1 MYNNDEDSQMTKI
14 KDIGFHGHQRKN
26 FFEGWYYKIVLEES
40 NITLAL
46 IPGVSNSTQDPHSF
60 IQVFVSPQ
68 MIFKYIRFDH
78 NAFSVQEDP
87 FKVTIS
93 NNHFSLETI
102 KVDIEED
109 DFKINLECTISNI
122 TPIKTSLFSPTI
134 MGPFHYIPRM
144 ECNHGIVSM
153 NHRVNGK
160 LQLNNVDYPIDNQKG
175 YIEKDWGTSFPRKY
189 VWCQSNHFTNESLSV
204 FLSIAVIPM
213 IGFEFEGLISN
224 ISFNNKEYRFATYT
238 FAKFNIETIDD
249 HTRIITLTQGKHKA
263 VFKIHSPS
271 SIGLVSPKQ
280 GSMSD
285 MIKEGLEGTITFELY
300 ENESLIIMDVGYHS
314 GVEFSGY

>member
-26 FFEGWYYKIVLEES
+26 FFEGWYYKIVLEEA

-68 MIFKYIRFDH
+68 MIFKYIRFNH
-78 NAFSVQEDP
+78 NAFSVQDNP
-87 FKVTIS
+87 FKVTIAH
-93 NNHFSLETI
+93 NHFSLETI
-102 KVDIEED
+102 KVMIDEED
-109 DFKINLECTISNI
+109 FKLKLECTLSNI
-122 TPIKTSLFSPTI
+122 TPIHTNLLSPTI

-144 ECNHGIVSM
+144 QCNHGIVSM
-153 NHRVNGK
+153 NHYLNGN
-160 LQLNNVDYPIDNQKG
+160 LELNSTNYLIKNQKG

-189 VWCQSNHFTNESLSV
+189 VWCQSNHFSNPSLSV
-204 FLSIAVIPM
+204 FLSIAIIPM
-213 IGFEFEGLISN
+213 IGFEFEGLIAN
-224 ISFNNKEYRFATYT
+224 ISFDKKEYRFATYT
-238 FAKFNIETIDD
+238 FAKFNIETIDN
-249 HTRIITLTQGKHKA
+249 HTRIITLTQNNLKA
-263 VFKIHSPS
+263 IFHIYSPS
-271 SIGLVSPKQ
+271 SISLVSPKQ

-285 MIKEGLEGTITFELY
+285 MIKEGLEGTIIFELH
-300 ENESLIIMDVGYHS
+300 ENDTLIIKDIGHHG

>member
-1 MYNNDEDSQMTKI
+1 MYNNDEDSQMRKI

-40 NITLAL
+40 NTTLAL

-78 NAFSVQEDP
+78 DAFHVQDNP
-87 FKVTIS
+87 FKVSILD
-93 NNHFSLETI
+93 NHFSLETV
-102 KVDIEED
+102 KVNINEED
-109 DFKINLECTISNI
+109 FQLNLEFTLSNI
-122 TPIKTSLFSPTI
+122 TPIHTTLLSPTI

-144 ECNHGIVSM
+144 ECNHGIISM
-153 NHRVNGK
+153 NHLINGT
-160 LQLNNVDYPIDNQKG
+160 LQLNHVNHTIENQKG

-189 VWCQSNHFTNESLSV
+189 VWCQSNHFSNTSLSV
-204 FLSIAVIPM
+204 FLSIANIPM
-213 IGFEFEGLISN
+213 IGFEFEGLIAN
-224 ISFNNKEYRFATYT
+224 ISFDQKEYRFATYT
-238 FAKFNIETIDD
+238 FSKFNIQTIDD
-249 HTRIITLTQGKHKA
+249 HTRIITLTQNNLKA
-263 VFKIHSPS
+263 IFHIHSPS

-285 MIKEGLEGTITFELY
+285 MIKEGLEGTITLELY
-300 ENESLIIMDVGYHS
+300 ENNILIIKDTGHHS